1 MQSPINREALTTHL
15 LSRETSSVRNG
26 LHLVV
31 AKGGNPKTSQAN
43 AKAVGCSPQMDG
55 KAPLLKT
62 AFISLINHREAK
74 PVPTKSFVPY

>member
-1 MQSPINREALTTHL
+1 MQSPTNLTTHL

-31 AKGGNPKTSQAN
+31 AKGQRGNPKTPQAN

-74 PVPTKSFVPY
+74 LVATKSFLPY